1 MEQTVARRSEAKQP
15 VTIAMKAALLA
26 AIILA
31 AALAACNGGG
41 GDDSGGDL
49 TVNVLLQEWTVVPDV
64 ESAPAG
70 RVTFAAINGGN
81 IPHQLLIAKTDLP
94 PDALPM
100 DGDGVVDV
108 DAEGVE
114 LLGEI
119 GEMEPTASG
128 EVTLDLGPGKY
139 VLFCNLPPEETLH
152 GGHPS
157 HYKQGMSAAF
167 TVA

>member
-1 MEQTVARRSEAKQP
+1 
-15 VTIAMKAALLA
+15 MKALLTLVA

-41 GDDSGGDL
+41 GSDGDGGDGGT

-64 ESAPAG
+64 ESALADE
-70 RVTFAAINGGN
+70 VTFAAINVGS
-81 IPHQLLIAKTDLP
+81 IPHKFVVARTDLA
-94 PDALPM
+94 PDALPT
-100 DGDGVVDV
+100 DDRGVV
-108 DAEGVE
+108 DAEGEGIAFIDE
-114 LLGEI
+114 LAEI
-119 GEMEPTASG
+119 EPTGSD

-167 TVA
+167 TME

>member
-1 MEQTVARRSEAKQP
+1 
-15 VTIAMKAALLA
+15 MKALLMLVA

-41 GDDSGGDL
+41 DSDGDGGDGGT
-49 TVNVLLQEWTVVPDV
+49 TVNVILQEWQATPDV
-64 ESAPAG
+64 ESGPAG
-70 RVTFAAINGGN
+70 NVTFAAINGGN

-152 GGHPS
+152 GGHAG
-157 HYKQGMSAAF
+157 HYKQGVVAPF
-167 TVA
+167 TVE

>member
-1 MEQTVARRSEAKQP
+1 
-15 VTIAMKAALLA
+15 MKALLTLVA
-26 AIILA
+26 AIIL

-41 GDDSGGDL
+41 DSEGDGGDGGGL

-70 RVTFAAINGGN
+70 EVTFAAINAGS
-81 IPHQLLIAKTDLP
+81 IPHKFVVARTDLA
-94 PDALPM
+94 PDALPT
-100 DGDGVVDV
+100 DDRGEV
-108 DAEGVE
+108 DAEGEGIAFIDE
-114 LLGEI
+114 LAEI
-119 GEMEPTASG
+119 EPTGSD
-128 EVTLDLGPGKY
+128 EVTLDLEPGKY

-167 TVA
+167 TVEQP

>member
-1 MEQTVARRSEAKQP
+1 
-15 VTIAMKAALLA
+15 MKALLMLVA

-31 AALAACNGGG
+31 SAACGG
-41 GDDSGGDL
+41 GDDSGGGL

-64 ESAPAG
+64 ESALAG
-70 RVTFAAINGGN
+70 EVTFAAINAGS
-81 IPHQLLIAKTDLP
+81 IPHKFVVARTDLA
-94 PDALPM
+94 PDALPT
-100 DGDGVVDV
+100 DDRGVV
-108 DAEGVE
+108 DAEGEGIAFIDE
-114 LLGEI
+114 LAEI
-119 GEMEPTASG
+119 EPTGSD
-128 EVTLDLGPGKY
+128 EVTLDLKPGKY